1 LGLESNVRFIVLPR
15 FRGHTIIVVEIQ
27 QEVFMTKGKNY
38 QRYPAEFKRMALLKA
53 SEDGVTANSV
63 CEDLGI
69 SFRQL
74 SRWRD
79 EFRLKGDSA
88 FTSNKQTRNDELLK
102 LKKELEKV
110 KKERDFL
117 KDAVVFFAKES
128 D

>member
-1 LGLESNVRFIVLPR
+1 
-15 FRGHTIIVVEIQ
+15 
-27 QEVFMTKGKNY
+27 MTKSKSY

-63 CEDLGI
+63 CEELGI

-79 EFRLKGDSA
+79 EFRLKGDDA
-88 FTSNKQTRNDELLK
+88 FKGNKQTSNNELTQLK
-102 LKKELEKV
+102 QELAKV

-117 KDAVVFFAKES
+117 KDAVMFFAKES
-128 D
+128 G

>member
-1 LGLESNVRFIVLPR
+1 MAKS
-15 FRGHTIIVVEIQ
+15 
-27 QEVFMTKGKNY
+27 KSY

-63 CEDLGI
+63 CEELGI

-79 EFRLKGDSA
+79 EFRLKGDDA
-88 FTSNKQTRNDELLK
+88 FKGNKQTSNNELTQLK
-102 LKKELEKV
+102 QELAKV

-128 D
+128 G

>member
-1 LGLESNVRFIVLPR
+1 MT
-15 FRGHTIIVVEIQ
+15 RG
-27 QEVFMTKGKNY
+27 KSY
-38 QRYPAEFKRMALLKA
+38 QRYPAEFKRMALLRA

-63 CEDLGI
+63 CEELGI

-79 EFRLKGDSA
+79 EFRLKGDEA
-88 FTSNKQTRNDELLK
+88 FKGNKQTRNNEISK
-102 LKKELEKV
+102 LKQELAKV

-117 KDAVVFFAKES
+117 KSAVVFFAKES

>member
-1 LGLESNVRFIVLPR
+1 MAKS
-15 FRGHTIIVVEIQ
+15 
-27 QEVFMTKGKNY
+27 KSY

-63 CEDLGI
+63 CEELGI

-79 EFRLKGDSA
+79 EFRLKGDDA
-88 FTSNKQTRNDELLK
+88 FKGNKQTSNNELTQLK
-102 LKKELEKV
+102 QELAKV

-117 KDAVVFFAKES
+117 KDAVVFFARSTGE
-128 D
+128 

>member
-1 LGLESNVRFIVLPR
+1 
-15 FRGHTIIVVEIQ
+15 
-27 QEVFMTKGKNY
+27 MTKGKNY

-53 SEDGVTANSV
+53 SEDGATANSV

-79 EFRLKGDSA
+79 EFRLKGDLA
-88 FTSNKQTRNDELLK
+88 FTSNKQTRNDEVLK

-117 KDAVVFFAKES
+117 KSAVVFFAKES

>member
-1 LGLESNVRFIVLPR
+1 
-15 FRGHTIIVVEIQ
+15 
-27 QEVFMTKGKNY
+27 MTKGKNY

-79 EFRLKGDSA
+79 HRDDRIRPDSDCY
-88 FTSNKQTRNDELLK
+88 QR
-102 LKKELEKV
+102 
-110 KKERDFL
+110 RHG
-117 KDAVVFFAKES
+117 
-128 D
+128 

>member
-1 LGLESNVRFIVLPR
+1 
-15 FRGHTIIVVEIQ
+15 
-27 QEVFMTKGKNY
+27 MTKGKNY

-79 EFRLKGDSA
+79 EFRLKGDEA
-88 FTSNKQTRNDELLK
+88 FTSNKQTRNDEVLK

-128 D
+128 E